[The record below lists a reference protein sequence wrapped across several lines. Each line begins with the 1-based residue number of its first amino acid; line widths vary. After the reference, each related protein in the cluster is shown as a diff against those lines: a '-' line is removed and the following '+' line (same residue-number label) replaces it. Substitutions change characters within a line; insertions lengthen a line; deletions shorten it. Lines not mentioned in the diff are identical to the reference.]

1 MLHTPI
7 ARSDSRNMPVSNQQ
21 AMFAPGRLP
30 SDSASSTKRPQSS
43 GPSSTDPSNTAP
55 SDNGA
60 VGDDDDE
67 DDSSVDDA
75 EDAAVI
81 APSDLEGK
89 RQAGL
94 QTPHT
99 RQEASPRPIIPGH
112 ESNTNASSGGSDVV
126 RSIPRGITETIE
138 GINEETQLEMD
149 AWQEEQNQAYGL
161 EPLDDADLLEDD
173 GDSTRASF
181 DFGETTLAVDS
192 SFPLFD
198 PSYFENALRGAD
210 LTDREAS
217 LARVAPLPY
226 HDLDPP
232 PPTPVTAVKSA
243 FTLPEINTMT
253 KNRSVHFASHD
264 AIPIAQL
271 ITDNAY
277 LDHNID
283 RGSYDGVSGYDCENH
298 EPSVKPSKLTQ
309 FAI

>member
-1 MLHTPI
+1 MM
-7 ARSDSRNMPVSNQQ
+7 RSPVGRSGSRNVPMSTPRDMIGS
-21 AMFAPGRLP
+21 GRLS
-30 SDSASSTKRPQSS
+30 SDSANSTKRPQSS

-60 VGDDDDE
+60 IGNDEEE
-67 DDSSVDDA
+67 DDSNADDA

-99 RQEASPRPIIPGH
+99 RQEASLRPVTPRHG
-112 ESNTNASSGGSDVV
+112 SNTNASSGLTDVAG
-126 RSIPRGITETIE
+126 SIPRGIIETIQ

-149 AWQEEQNQAYGL
+149 AWHEEQNQAYGL
-161 EPLDDADLLEDD
+161 ELLDDADFLEDD

-198 PSYFENALRGAD
+198 PHYFENALRGAD

-243 FTLPEINTMT
+243 FTLPEISTMT
-253 KNRSVHFASHD
+253 KNRSVHFASHG
-264 AIPIAQL
+264 AVPVAQL

-298 EPSVKPSKLTQ
+298 EPSVKLSKLTQ

>member
-1 MLHTPI
+1 MSTPRDI
-7 ARSDSRNMPVSNQQ
+7 
-21 AMFAPGRLP
+21 FAPGRLS
-30 SDSASSTKRPQSS
+30 SDSASSTKRPQPS
-43 GPSSTDPSNTAP
+43 GPSSTDPSNSTP
-55 SDNGA
+55 SDNCA
-60 VGDDDDE
+60 TGDDDEE
-67 DDSSVDDA
+67 DDSKADDA

-99 RQEASPRPIIPGH
+99 RQEASPRPVTPGH
-112 ESNTNASSGGSDVV
+112 GSNTNASSGWTDVV
-126 RSIPRGITETIE
+126 GSIPRGIIETIE

-161 EPLDDADLLEDD
+161 EPLDDADILEED

-198 PSYFENALRGAD
+198 PYYFENALRGAD

-217 LARVAPLPY
+217 LTRVAPLPY

-232 PPTPVTAVKSA
+232 PPTPVTAVNGA

-253 KNRSVHFASHD
+253 TNRSVHFASHD
-264 AIPIAQL
+264 AVPIAQL

-298 EPSVKPSKLTQ
+298 EPSVKLSRLTQ
-309 FAI
+309 SAI